1 MSFFVR
7 KAFRF
12 GPLRL
17 NLSKSGIGVSAGI
30 KGARLGLDSRGRPYV
45 AGGRHGLYYREYL
58 KTPGGT
64 RSGGPGLAGGGPGG
78 RSGSTPSSS
87 GRRQVTLWEPTGVTF
102 APKADRPAEPPTP
115 PPSSPFASPA
125 LPWGVGA
132 LVGLLLLISL
142 DGGGGVLGLFILL
155 AAGAGGLR
163 TLMRARRAERWL
175 EKLEAMVA
183 TGRWDPELAR
193 RVRAEVGIS
202 PGEPPPPALKP
213 EMERIYG
220 EACGILAEG
229 TQVDEDEWELIRGLE
244 ELLGGP
250 TPETRA
256 TRADAL
262 RGLVAI
268 LAADHRITDEEWEIL
283 DRVREGL
290 RLDPADLEED
300 LDLVIRLREMERI
313 RQGELP
319 EVESPIPLRRGETAH
334 LTADGRLL
342 RDRQLRR
349 FQRGGV
355 ANVVRGWVVERE
367 GPLVVTDRRLLLLD
381 GGAYEIP
388 LREILDLEVDLDENL
403 IQIVRDGRANPIVFT
418 TPDALTAGA
427 ILANLTETR

>member
-45 AGGRHGLYYREYL
+45 AGGRHGLYYREYI

-64 RSGGPGLAGGGPGG
+64 RSGGPGLPGGPPGG
-78 RSGSTPSSS
+78 RSGSTPSS
-87 GRRQVTLWEPTGVTF
+87 GRRQVTLWEPTGATF
-102 APKADRPAEPPTP
+102 ASETDHSAEPPIPAPSP
-115 PPSSPFASPA
+115 PASPA
-125 LPWGVGA
+125 LPWVAGA
-132 LVGLLLLISL
+132 LAGFLLLVFL
-142 DGGGGVLGLFILL
+142 DGLGMLLGLTILV

-163 TLMRARRAERWL
+163 AIIRARRKERWL
-175 EKLEAMVA
+175 EELQAMVA
-183 TGRWDPELAR
+183 AGRWDPDLAR
-193 RVRAEVGIS
+193 RIRAELGVS
-202 PGEPPPPALKP
+202 PGTPPPPGLKR
-213 EMERIYG
+213 ELEGIYR

-229 TQVDEDEWELIRGLE
+229 TQVDEDEWELIQGLE

-256 TRADAL
+256 VRADAL

-268 LAADHRITDEEWEIL
+268 LATDHRITDEEWEIL

-290 RLDPADLEED
+290 RLDHADLEED

-355 ANVVRGWVVERE
+355 AHVVRGWVVERE

-418 TPDALTAGA
+418 TPDALMAGA
-427 ILANLTETR
+427 ILARLSETR